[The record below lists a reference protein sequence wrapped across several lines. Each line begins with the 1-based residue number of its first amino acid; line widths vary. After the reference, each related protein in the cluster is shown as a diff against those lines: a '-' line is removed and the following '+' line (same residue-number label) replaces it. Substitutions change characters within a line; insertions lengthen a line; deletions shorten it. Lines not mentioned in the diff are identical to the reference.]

1 MKTSMKQAGLG
12 VAMHSGWGVLVAV
25 AGEAAALEV
34 VERRRI
40 VVMDTR
46 VPGAK
51 QPYHHAASL
60 LEKESAKSPPQHLD
74 PPLAVAESYLANCAA
89 ASERLA
95 EAAIG
100 EVVRE
105 IEARGY
111 RVAGCVVLMGAGR
124 PLPALEKILA
134 AHPLIHTAE
143 GEFFRHAVRQACER
157 LEIPVT
163 AIRER
168 DLEERAKAVFG
179 RAASQVQRRI
189 ESMRRVI
196 GPPWTKDHKGAA
208 LGAGMVVGVGKSGNT
223 LRKTQKNGKVQLLGA
238 GVRSVRA
245 VPNRE

>member
-1 MKTSMKQAGLG
+1 MKRALKVAGLG

-40 VVMDTR
+40 VVINES

-60 LEKESAKSPPQHLD
+60 LERARIQSPSQGNNPG
-74 PPLAVAESYLANCAA
+74 LAEAEKYIAQCAA

-105 IEARGY
+105 LEARGY
-111 RVAGCVVLMGAGR
+111 RVAGCAVLTGAGR
-124 PLPALEKILA
+124 PLPGLEKILA

-143 GEFFRHAVRQACER
+143 GEFFRQAVRQACER
-157 LEIPVT
+157 LQIPVT
-163 AIRER
+163 ATRER

-179 RAASQVQRRI
+179 KAAGLVRRQI
-189 ESMRRVI
+189 ESMGRVI

-208 LGAGMVVGVGKSGNT
+208 LGAGLVVG
-223 LRKTQKNGKVQLLGA
+223 
-238 GVRSVRA
+238 
-245 VPNRE
+245 

>member
-1 MKTSMKQAGLG
+1 MKRAGLG

-25 AGEAAALEV
+25 AGEVTSLEV

-40 VVMDTR
+40 VVIDEAM
-46 VPGAK
+46 PGAK

-60 LEKESAKSPPQHLD
+60 LEKARAQSTPHRNDAA
-74 PPLAVAESYLANCAA
+74 LADAEKFLAQCAA

-105 IEARGY
+105 LEARGY
-111 RVAGCVVLMGAGR
+111 RVAGCAVLTGTGR
-124 PLPALEKILA
+124 PLPGLEKILA

-143 GEFFRHAVRQACER
+143 GEFFRSAVRQACER
-157 LEIPVT
+157 LQIPVT

-179 RAASQVQRRI
+179 RATGQVQRQI
-189 ESMRRVI
+189 ESMGSVI

-208 LGAGMVVGVGKSGNT
+208 LGAEMVVG
-223 LRKTQKNGKVQLLGA
+223 
-238 GVRSVRA
+238 
-245 VPNRE
+245 